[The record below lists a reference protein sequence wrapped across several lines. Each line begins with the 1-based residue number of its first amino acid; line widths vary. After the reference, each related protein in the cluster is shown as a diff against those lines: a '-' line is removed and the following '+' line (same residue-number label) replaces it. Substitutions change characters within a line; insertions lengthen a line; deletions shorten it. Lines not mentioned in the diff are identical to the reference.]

1 VERITIKHTLSVL
14 VTQAY
19 VLAIR
24 FPSIS
29 ISFNIRSIVRS
40 KLLRFTF
47 FRRANKI
54 QSVNATCRVR
64 SERPCPPSKYRTPS
78 GACNNVRHPAWGAR
92 GSPFLKLLPPE
103 YSDGK
108 KMHNILIYI
117 RTWFHIK

>member
-1 VERITIKHTLSVL
+1 ISLDFYHVSSY
-14 VTQAY
+14 AF
-19 VLAIR
+19 AIR

-29 ISFNIRSIVRS
+29 LFVHSEITTFIS
-40 KLLRFTF
+40 L

-54 QSVNATCRVR
+54 QLVNATCRVR

-92 GSPFLKLLPPE
+92 GSPFLKLLPSE

-108 KMHNILIYI
+108 KMHNISLISLAYC
-117 RTWFHIK
+117 FA